1 MTQTD
6 KNKSGLRVIVH
17 SFFVVPFL
25 IAAFVVLVFFMWKLL
40 TWEPRNAE
48 DYLSDVKTG
57 GATKRWQA
65 AFELS
70 KLLVNKEEI
79 PESDRFVTEMLTT
92 FKYAQYDPDERVKQY
107 LIRAMGQTRNPAFS
121 EVLINSLAD
130 ANEGIVADVTY
141 ALGLIGGKDVE
152 YILIEMAGH
161 SSALVRNRAT
171 MGLGNME
178 GKNVSRILHILLHD
192 SEANVKWSAAIALAK
207 RGDDAGRDILLDLL
221 NRSYLDKFVE
231 VDSYEQSQ
239 AILVAINAAS
249 ILNDPVLNEAIKKL
263 GKDDKNMKIRNA
275 AIKSLNQ
282 KI

>member
-1 MTQTD
+1 
-6 KNKSGLRVIVH
+6 
-17 SFFVVPFL
+17 
-25 IAAFVVLVFFMWKLL
+25 MWKLL

-48 DYLSDVKTG
+48 DYLADVKTG

-70 KLLVNKEEI
+70 KLLVNNDEI

-92 FKYAQYDPDERVKQY
+92 FKYAQYDPDLRVKLY

-130 ANEGIVADVTY
+130 ANEGIVADATY
-141 ALGLIGGKDVE
+141 ALGLIGGKEVEDV
-152 YILIEMAGH
+152 LIEMAEH
-161 SSALVRNRAT
+161 PSALVRNRAT

-178 GKNVSRILHILLHD
+178 GENVSRILHILLHD

-207 RGDDAGRDILLDLL
+207 RGDDAGHGILLDLL
-221 NRSYLDKFVE
+221 NRSYLDKFAE

-239 AILVAINAAS
+239 AILVAIHAAS

-275 AIKSLNQ
+275 AIKALNQ